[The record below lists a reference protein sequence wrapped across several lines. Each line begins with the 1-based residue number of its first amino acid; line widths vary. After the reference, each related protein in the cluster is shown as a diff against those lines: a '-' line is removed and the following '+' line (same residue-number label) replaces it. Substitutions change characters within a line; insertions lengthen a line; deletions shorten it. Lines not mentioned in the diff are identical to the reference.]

1 MGVVG
6 TILGPGP
13 PWQLGL
19 ATTVVAGILLWTVT
33 GRLRLRPETR
43 AASTALFAC
52 GALLSQVSTEGVDGR
67 ATLLLAAAAVGAAS
81 GSRRRWRTLLA
92 AVACLGAVAVA
103 PVVGVGLLVLLGVM
117 ALTRDLAAR
126 LPAPARWGLGLS
138 AIAAAVGVA
147 TLLGRLAAVSV
158 EPPTVPATVAAALAA
173 CTVLVGGVLWARLPW
188 VRPPA
193 GAAGALAACL
203 ALPGPGPAAVLPV
216 TAGIA
221 VLGAVLVEEHRTLF
235 ARPVLVAAS
244 MAGVV
249 VTAGLLPAVSGPVG
263 SVPGGSVS
271 PAVPPGVRPAAD
283 RRLPQSASELRAR
296 PVSFAIPALDL
307 AGPLGELSRADNGEL
322 LAPDD
327 SGLAG
332 WYTGGVV
339 PGDVGPAV
347 IGGHV
352 DSRQG
357 PGVFF
362 ALRSLRPGDVVRV
375 TRSDGR
381 VVRFAVTAVREVP
394 KAQFPTEAVY
404 APTARP
410 ELRLITCG
418 GRFDRAARN
427 YEDNV
432 VVDAVATDTA
442 TQSDSTQHVRP
453 N

>member
-1 MGVVG
+1 VGVAG
-6 TILGPGP
+6 TILGPNP

-19 ATTVVAGILLWTVT
+19 ATTVVAGVLLWTVT
-33 GRLRLRPETR
+33 GRLHLRPETR

-52 GALLSQVSTEGVDGR
+52 GALLSQVSTDGVDGR
-67 ATLLLAAAAVGAAS
+67 ATLLLTAAAVGAAS
-81 GSRRRWRTLLA
+81 GRRRRWRTLLA
-92 AVACLGAVAVA
+92 VVACLGAVVVA
-103 PVVGVGLLVLLGVM
+103 PVVGVGLLVLLGIM

-126 LPAPARWGLGLS
+126 LPAPARWGLGS
-138 AIAAAVGVA
+138 ATIAAAVGLA
-147 TLLGRLAAVSV
+147 ALLGRAAAVTID
-158 EPPTVPATVAAALAA
+158 PLTVPATVAAALAA

-188 VRPPA
+188 VRPPV
-193 GAAGALAACL
+193 GAVGALAACL

-221 VLGAVLVEEHRTLF
+221 VLGAVLVEEHRRLF
-235 ARPVLVAAS
+235 ARPVLVAAT

-249 VTAGLLPAVSGPVG
+249 VTAGLLPAVSGPTG
-263 SVPGGSVS
+263 SPDVLPE
-271 PAVPPGVRPAAD
+271 VRPAAD
-283 RRLPQSASELRAR
+283 RRVPPPAPAARAR

-307 AGPLGELSRADNGEL
+307 TGPLGELSRADNGEL

-327 SGLAG
+327 PGLAG
-332 WYTGGVV
+332 WYAGGVV

-352 DSRQG
+352 DSRRG

-375 TRSDGR
+375 VRSDGR

-432 VVDAVATDTA
+432 VVDAVATDAVTH
-442 TQSDSTQHVRP
+442 SDKIKPVRP